1 MDLMRRRRRG
11 CSTFQD
17 LMNRVLILILNF
29 ALVIQIMNENP
40 SVEKQSQNL
49 ENIQRKG

>member
-1 MDLMRRRRRG
+1 MDLMRRRRG

-17 LMNRVLILILNF
+17 IINRVLILTLNF
-29 ALVIQIMNENP
+29 ALVIQIMNENS